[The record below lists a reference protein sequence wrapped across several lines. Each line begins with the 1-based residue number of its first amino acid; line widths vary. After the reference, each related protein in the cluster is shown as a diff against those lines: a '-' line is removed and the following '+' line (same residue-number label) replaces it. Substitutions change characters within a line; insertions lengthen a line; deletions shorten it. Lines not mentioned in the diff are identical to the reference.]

1 MYEKDFI
8 SVIRKNVLYAIDP
21 NYKTLHILDLE
32 SLKDNK
38 TNNVNDSK
46 VSQRISKIEEE
57 KKEDNKKSVKDEYF
71 MKTMQNKLM
80 SPVPSRKVTQIG
92 KKPLKKSFNNEWNSS
107 NNINLSLNNNA
118 DSATSVWDVKTF
130 KEVGIN
136 ILSGALG
143 ATRSSNL

>member
-1 MYEKDFI
+1 
-8 SVIRKNVLYAIDP
+8 
-21 NYKTLHILDLE
+21 
-32 SLKDNK
+32 
-38 TNNVNDSK
+38 
-46 VSQRISKIEEE
+46 
-57 KKEDNKKSVKDEYF
+57 